1 MKELWND
8 IIGFDGLY
16 QVSNFGKVKSYKRKN
31 KTVLKESLSKKG
43 YKRVIL
49 YKNNKQFYYSVHR
62 LVATAFIPNPENK
75 PHINHKDGNK
85 LNNRVENLEWCN
97 AKENVLHKY
106 YVLNKQLKPVKC
118 IETNEI
124 FKSVKEAGLS
134 KNIKPNNISCVCNK
148 KPKYNTAGGYHWEF
162 VRGEI

>member
-1 MKELWND
+1 MKELWHE
-8 IIGFDGLY
+8 IVGFEEDY

-31 KTVLKESLSKKG
+31 KSILKESLSKRG
-43 YKRVIL
+43 YKRVTL

-75 PHINHKDGNK
+75 PHINHIDGNK
-85 LNNRVENLEWCN
+85 MNNNVDNLEWCN
-97 AKENVLHKY
+97 QSENILHKI

-124 FKSVKEAGLS
+124 FKSIKEAS
-134 KNIKPNNISCVCNK
+134 QRKNIKPNNICCVCNK
-148 KPKYNTAGGYHWEF
+148 KPKYKTAGGYHWEF
-162 VRGEI
+162 IGD

>member
-1 MKELWND
+1 MKELWHD
-8 IIGFDGLY
+8 
-16 QVSNFGKVKSYKRKN
+16 
-31 KTVLKESLSKKG
+31 
-43 YKRVIL
+43 
-49 YKNNKQFYYSVHR
+49 
-62 LVATAFIPNPENK
+62 
-75 PHINHKDGNK
+75 
-85 LNNRVENLEWCN
+85 
-97 AKENVLHKY
+97 Y

-162 VRGEI
+162 IRGKI